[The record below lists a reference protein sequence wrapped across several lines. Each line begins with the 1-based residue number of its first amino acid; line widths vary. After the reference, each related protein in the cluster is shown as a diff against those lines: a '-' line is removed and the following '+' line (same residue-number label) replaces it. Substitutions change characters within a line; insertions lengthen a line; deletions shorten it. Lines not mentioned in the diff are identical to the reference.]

1 MDWKIAVRYRFR
13 LQKLKRPIVVKNV
26 DGMNNSVKA
35 IIYQVKVDM
44 YYKSYIERMRMD
56 VYNLRRINIILEIL
70 WFQIYNLETNWKI
83 EEVKI
88 IRYLPLY
95 GRNMKLKEEK
105 REKKEKRI
113 VTLEEEKIVR

>member
-56 VYNLRRINIILEIL
+56 VYNLRRINIILEML